1 MKNKTKKMI
10 VLLLLLAA
18 IAMPIASWAAE
29 EADKATGGVDLSV
42 LSAYIWRGQELTRH
56 SVVVQPSATIGYK
69 GFTFNAWGNLDTK
82 PYSSTDASYSSNYTE
97 TDITLSYAKKLGIVQ
112 VGGGYIYYALAA
124 PYSGAP
130 DPLDSPGSFS
140 DCWPGYAFISDTDRL

>member
-42 LSAYIWRGQELTRH
+42 LSAYIWRGQELSRH

-69 GFTFNAWGNLDTK
+69 GFTFNAWGNLDTN
-82 PYSSTDASYSSNYTE
+82 PYSFY
-97 TDITLSYAKKLGIVQ
+97 
-112 VGGGYIYYALAA
+112 
-124 PYSGAP
+124 
-130 DPLDSPGSFS
+130 
-140 DCWPGYAFISDTDRL
+140 